1 MTLLNRALLKPS
13 PAKAI
18 VSSLWYM
25 GKDKMRIFK
34 NWKLL
39 LRWLGLPMG
48 VGLLLA
54 VTAGLLVP
62 KDLPFLVSVDLGF
75 TGLVFGM
82 SIRSAAW
89 VGFLLGFSIT
99 LLVLFILHW
108 NRKHVSEAQTL
119 YADYVQNETMKRR
132 NFMRRLDHEIKNPL
146 TGLRGALV
154 NLKEEQ
160 TEEQRLR
167 AVGNANR
174 AVERLIR
181 LLTDLRKLS
190 ELEERSIERYA
201 VDVPELLD
209 DVVTAA
215 RVNPVYEGRAISLLI
230 PKVPSP
236 FPSITGDRDLLLLGV
251 YNLVENALKFTSSED
266 SIEVRAMEDS
276 RSIVIEVADTGP
288 GIPPE
293 DLSKI
298 FEELYRG
305 SNARGTEGSGL
316 GLALVN
322 RIASLH
328 GGGVGVRSSQ
338 NGTRG
343 TVFTLR
349 LPRR

>member
-1 MTLLNRALLKPS
+1 MLLW
-13 PAKAI
+13 
-18 VSSLWYM
+18 V
-25 GKDKMRIFK
+25 
-34 NWKLL
+34 
-39 LRWLGLPMG
+39 GLPVG
-48 VGLLLA
+48 VGLMIGLVVGFLLP
-54 VTAGLLVP
+54 GEF
-62 KDLPFLVSVDLGF
+62 PFLASLDMGF
-75 TGLVFGM
+75 TGIVFGM
-82 SIRSAAW
+82 SIRNAGL
-89 VGFLLGFSIT
+89 VGFLFGFFFT
-99 LLVLFILHW
+99 LLILAVRW
-108 NRKHVSEAQTL
+108 WDRRHVAQTQTL
-119 YADYVQNETMKRR
+119 YADYLQTERENRR

-146 TGLRGALV
+146 TGLRAALV

-160 TEEQRLR
+160 TDEQRQR

-190 ELEERSIERYA
+190 ELEERAIERYA

-215 RVNPVYEGRAISLLI
+215 RVNPAYEGRDINLLI

-236 FPSITGDRDLLLLGV
+236 FPSIIGDRDLLLLAA
-251 YNLVENALKFTSSED
+251 YNLVENALKFTSAKD
-266 SIEVRAMEDS
+266 SIEVRAMEDG
-276 RSIVIEVADTGP
+276 RAILIEVADTGL
-288 GIPPE
+288 GIPAE

-322 RIASLH
+322 RIATLH

-338 NGTRG
+338 VDPRG

-349 LPRR
+349 LPRK

>member
-1 MTLLNRALLKPS
+1 MNILNR
-13 PAKAI
+13 
-18 VSSLWYM
+18 
-25 GKDKMRIFK
+25 
-34 NWKLL
+34 WKSILI
-39 LRWLGLPMG
+39 WAGLPVG
-48 VGLLLA
+48 VGLFLA
-54 VTAGLLVP
+54 LIAHLFLP
-62 KDLPFLVSVDLGF
+62 IEFPFLTSADLKI
-75 TGLVFGM
+75 TGIVFGM
-82 SIRSAAW
+82 SIRNSRW
-89 VGFLLGFSIT
+89 VAFILGFLIALI
-99 LLVLFILHW
+99 VLFIRHW
-108 NRKHVSEAQTL
+108 DRMRIAQSQTL
-119 YADYVQNETMKRR
+119 YADYLQDERKNRR
-132 NFMRRLDHEIKNPL
+132 DFMRRLDHEIKNPL
-146 TGLRGALV
+146 TGLRAALV

-160 TEEQRLR
+160 TDEQRQR

-190 ELEERSIERYA
+190 DLEERAIERIS
-201 VDVPELLD
+201 VDVPDLLD

-215 RVNPVYEGRAISLLI
+215 RVNPVHEGREINLLI

-236 FPSITGDRDLLLLGV
+236 FPSITGDRDLLLLAA
-251 YNLVENALKFTSSED
+251 YNLVENALKFTSED
-266 SIEVRAMEDS
+266 ESVEVRAMEDG
-276 RSIVIEVADTGP
+276 RAIVIEVADTGM
-288 GIPPE
+288 GIPPD
-293 DLSKI
+293 DLANI

-338 NGTRG
+338 EDPRG

>member
-1 MTLLNRALLKPS
+1 MSILKKWRTWVKWILMPVG
-13 PAKAI
+13 I
-18 VSSLWYM
+18 
-25 GKDKMRIFK
+25 
-34 NWKLL
+34 
-39 LRWLGLPMG
+39 
-48 VGLLLA
+48 GLLLA
-54 VTAGLLVP
+54 LIAGIVFP
-62 KDLPFLVSVDLGF
+62 DEFPFLASIDLGF
-75 TGLVFGM
+75 AGIVFGM
-82 SIRSAAW
+82 SIKDARVIAFL
-89 VGFLLGFSIT
+89 VGLFAT
-99 LLVLFILHW
+99 LFILAVRRWDRQHI
-108 NRKHVSEAQTL
+108 SQAQTM
-119 YADYVQNETMKRR
+119 YADYLQDERETRR

-146 TGLRGALV
+146 TGLRAALV

-160 TEEQRLR
+160 TEEQRQR

-190 ELEERSIERYA
+190 DLEERAIERIS

-215 RVNPVYEGRAISLLI
+215 RVIPAYEGREINLLI

-236 FPSITGDRDLLLLGV
+236 FPTITGDRDLLLLAA
-251 YNLVENALKFTSSED
+251 YNLVENALKFTSEKD
-266 SIEVRAMEDS
+266 SVEVRVLEDG
-276 RSIVIEVADTGP
+276 RSIVIEVADTGM

-293 DLSKI
+293 DLTSI

-322 RIASLH
+322 RIALLH

-338 NGTRG
+338 DEPRG

>member
-1 MTLLNRALLKPS
+1 
-13 PAKAI
+13 
-18 VSSLWYM
+18 
-25 GKDKMRIFK
+25 MRIFK
-34 NWKLL
+34 KWRL
-39 LRWLGLPMG
+39 WIMWVFLPIG
-48 VGLLLA
+48 VGGLLA
-54 VTAGLLVP
+54 LLTGLFLPPVI
-62 KDLPFLVSVDLGF
+62 PFLSSLDLGF
-75 TGLVFGM
+75 AGIVFGM
-82 SIRSAAW
+82 SIKNSSLVAFLF
-89 VGFLLGFSIT
+89 GFFMT
-99 LLVLFILHW
+99 LFVLFIRYWDKRHI
-108 NRKHVSEAQTL
+108 SQAQTL
-119 YADYVQNETMKRR
+119 YADYLQDAVEKRR

-154 NLKEEQ
+154 NLKEEK
-160 TEEQRLR
+160 TDEERER

-190 ELEERSIERYA
+190 DLEERSIERFA

-209 DVVTAA
+209 DVVTAV
-215 RVNPVYEGRAISLLI
+215 RVIPAYEGRDVTLLI

-236 FPSITGDRDLLLLGV
+236 FPTITGDRDLLLLSV
-251 YNLVENALKFTSSED
+251 YNLVENALKFTSKKD
-266 SIEVRAMEDS
+266 SVEVRALEDG
-276 RSIVIEVADTGP
+276 RTIVIEVADSGA
-288 GIPPE
+288 GIPAE
-293 DLSKI
+293 DLGSI

-322 RIASLH
+322 RIATLH

-338 NGTRG
+338 TDPRG

>member
-1 MTLLNRALLKPS
+1 
-13 PAKAI
+13 
-18 VSSLWYM
+18 M
-25 GKDKMRIFK
+25 GF
-34 NWKLL
+34 
-39 LRWLGLPMG
+39 
-48 VGLLLA
+48 
-54 VTAGLLVP
+54 AGI
-62 KDLPFLVSVDLGF
+62 
-75 TGLVFGM
+75 VFGM
-82 SIRSAAW
+82 SIKNAPILL
-89 VGFLLGFSIT
+89 FLIGYLMT
-99 LLVLFILHW
+99 LFILAILRWDRRHIS
-108 NRKHVSEAQTL
+108 HSQTM
-119 YADYVQNETMKRR
+119 YADYLQSERENRR

-146 TGLRGALV
+146 TGLRAALV
-154 NLKEEQ
+154 NLKETR
-160 TEEQRLR
+160 TEEERQR

-190 ELEERSIERYA
+190 DLEDRAIERIP

-215 RVNPVYEGRAISLLI
+215 RISPVYQRREINLLI
-230 PKVPSP
+230 PKIPSP
-236 FPSITGDRDLLLLGV
+236 FPKITGDRDLLLLAA
-251 YNLVENALKFTSSED
+251 YNLVENALKFTSMED
-266 SIEVRAMEDS
+266 PVEVRAQEDG
-276 RSIVIEVADTGP
+276 RSIVIEVADTGM

-293 DLSKI
+293 DIASI

-322 RIASLH
+322 RIATLH

-338 NGTRG
+338 TDPRG

>member
-1 MTLLNRALLKPS
+1 MFILKQ
-13 PAKAI
+13 
-18 VSSLWYM
+18 W
-25 GKDKMRIFK
+25 RR
-34 NWKLL
+34 LL
-39 LRWLGLPMG
+39 LWIGLPVG
-48 VGLLLA
+48 VGLILGA
-54 VTAGLLVP
+54 IAGFLMP
-62 KDLPFLVSVDLGF
+62 NEFPFLASLDLGF
-75 TGLVFGM
+75 SGIVFGM
-82 SIRSAAW
+82 SIRNSGL
-89 VGFLLGFSIT
+89 VGFLFGYFVT
-99 LLVLFILHW
+99 LFVLFVRWWDRRHIS
-108 NRKHVSEAQTL
+108 RTQTL
-119 YADYVQNETMKRR
+119 YADYLQTERDNRR

-146 TGLRGALV
+146 TGLRAALV

-160 TEEQRLR
+160 TDEQRQR

-190 ELEERSIERYA
+190 ELEERTIERYA

-215 RVNPVYEGRAISLLI
+215 RVNPAYEGREINLLI

-236 FPSITGDRDLLLLGV
+236 FPSITGDRDLVLLAV
-251 YNLVENALKFTSSED
+251 YNLVENALKFTSKGD
-266 SIEVRAMEDS
+266 SIEVRALEDG
-276 RSIVIEVADTGP
+276 RTIVIEVADTGS
-288 GIPPE
+288 GIPVE

-298 FEELYRG
+298 FDELYRG

-322 RIASLH
+322 RIATLH

-338 NGTRG
+338 IDPRG